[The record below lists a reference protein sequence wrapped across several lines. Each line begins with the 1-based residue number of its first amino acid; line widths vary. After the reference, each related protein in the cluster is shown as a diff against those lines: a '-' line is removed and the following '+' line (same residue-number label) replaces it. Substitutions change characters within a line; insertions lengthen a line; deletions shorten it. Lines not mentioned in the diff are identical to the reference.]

1 MVHNWLG
8 ISDETKK
15 QAERVAKLGVAVFAV
30 DVYGQGVR
38 ASEAKAAVALAGK
51 YKSDRKLFAS
61 GCSAAW
67 RSCARRRGSRPAKS
81 SRSATASGARV
92 RSNSRVPAPT

>member
-30 DVYGQGVR
+30 DVYGT
-38 ASEAKAAVALAGK
+38 
-51 YKSDRKLFAS
+51 
-61 GCSAAW
+61 GCS
-67 RSCARRRGSRPAKS
+67 RQRGES
-81 SRSATASGARV
+81 SRGASRQV
-92 RSNSRVPAPT
+92 QE